1 LTQAGSVTG
10 QAAEVLLETGV
21 DEGVLELVGF
31 TVEQALKTMLIT
43 RKKMKRRGGKFI
55 EIFSFAMNTPLIRTT
70 FQRHSKHRVRNLLL
84 ILERAISHPLH
95 DSRMN

>member
-10 QAAEVLLETGV
+10 QVAEVLLETGV

-43 RKKMKRRGGKFI
+43 RKKMK
-55 EIFSFAMNTPLIRTT
+55 
-70 FQRHSKHRVRNLLL
+70 
-84 ILERAISHPLH
+84 
-95 DSRMN
+95 